1 MNKMGNL
8 SGLLSKLSSYFSNR
22 KGLLLFV
29 AIFLIIAN
37 FIIGLLFN
45 NWFSQ
50 SNLLLHLGIIIGFFG
65 VMIAWA
71 L

>member
-1 MNKMGNL
+1 MGNL
-8 SGLLSKLSSYFSNR
+8 SNLLSRLSSFFSNR
-22 KGLLLFV
+22 KGLLIFV
-29 AIFLIIAN
+29 AIILIITN

-50 SNLLLHLGIIIGFFG
+50 SDLLLHLGIIIGLFG